1 MFLLKS
7 ENRLN
12 LESRKAAR
20 EKEKGKDE
28 KDGETEE
35 SQNAGIVVLSTL
47 LFILCVYFQET
58 HVSILVF
65 PTLMTPSLLDW
76 QPGFDS

>member
-1 MFLLKS
+1 MLKS

-12 LESRKAAR
+12 LESRKAAK

-28 KDGETEE
+28 KDGEREE
-35 SQNAGIVVLSTL
+35 SQNARIVVLRAL

-58 HVSILVF
+58 HVSILVY

-76 QPGFDS
+76 HPGFDS